1 MKPIIVI
8 DTNVLVAALKSKRGA
23 SHKCLALLP
32 ENKYTVA
39 ISIPLILEYEEVL
52 KRTFPQLGELAIEQF
67 VDYFCY
73 IGQPTQIFYLWRPY
87 LNDPDDEMILEL
99 AVAARA
105 HYIVTY
111 NQKDFKK
118 AVDFNIPAI
127 TPKVLLQQLG
137 EIP

>member
-1 MKPIIVI
+1 MIVI

-23 SHKCLALLP
+23 SHKCLTLLP
-32 ENKYTVA
+32 EGKYTVA

-52 KRTFPQLGELAIEQF
+52 KRFFPQLGEKAIEQF

-99 AVAARA
+99 AVASHAQF
-105 HYIVTY
+105 IVTY

-118 AVDFNIPAI
+118 ASDFNIQAI
-127 TPKVLLQQLG
+127 TPKELLQRLG